1 MSIAQLETL
10 HIIWLA
16 HLAAYR
22 SRMENL
28 AVFFELEAFEERLE
42 RYRRKGV

>member
-1 MSIAQLETL
+1 MNIPQLDTL

-22 SRMENL
+22 SR
-28 AVFFELEAFEERLE
+28 EAFEQRLE
-42 RYRRKGV
+42 RYRRKGI